1 MIEVPA
7 PAKLNLVLE
16 VLGKRNDGY
25 HEVRSLMQAIDFC
38 DLLRFEADR
47 NLSLECNKDNLQTA
61 DNLVIKAAELLKT
74 RYGYKRGAKIQLEKK
89 IPSGAGLGG
98 GSSDA
103 AISLLALN
111 RLWNLHIK
119 LPDLLQLGA
128 QLGSDVPFFLRRG
141 MALVKG
147 RGEQVIPLPGIPFPW
162 FVLLLPESLEIPEK
176 TKKLYTRLNEQY
188 FTQGQYTS
196 EVMQSWSIDYS
207 IEPDK
212 LFNVF
217 DSVAFEVFPGLEDC
231 WLKFK
236 ESGADNIHLAGSG
249 PSLFAPFDNQVQAK
263 DVSRQLTEKG
273 LNSLVVSAIAP

>member
-16 VLGKRNDGY
+16 VVGKRNDGY

-38 DLLRFEADR
+38 DILRFEADR
-47 NLSLECNKDNLQTA
+47 YLSLECNRDNLQTS
-61 DNLVIKAAELLKT
+61 DNLVMKAAGLLKT

-98 GSSDA
+98 GSSGA

-111 RLWNLHIK
+111 RLWHLHIK
-119 LPDLLQLGA
+119 VPELVQLGA
-128 QLGSDVPFFLRRG
+128 QLGSDVPFFLHRG

-147 RGEQVIPLPGIPFPW
+147 RGEQVVPLPGTPIPW
-162 FVLLLPESLEIPEK
+162 FVLLLPEFPEIPEK
-176 TKKLYTRLNEQY
+176 TKKLYARLNEQY
-188 FTQGQYTS
+188 FTGGQYTS
-196 EVMQSWSIDYS
+196 EVMQSWSVDYR

-217 DSVAFEVFPGLEDC
+217 DSVAFEVFPDLEDC

-236 ESGADNIHLAGSG
+236 ESGADDIHLAGSG

-263 DVSRQLTEKG
+263 EVSRRLTDSG
-273 LNSLVVSAIAP
+273 LTSRVVSAIAP